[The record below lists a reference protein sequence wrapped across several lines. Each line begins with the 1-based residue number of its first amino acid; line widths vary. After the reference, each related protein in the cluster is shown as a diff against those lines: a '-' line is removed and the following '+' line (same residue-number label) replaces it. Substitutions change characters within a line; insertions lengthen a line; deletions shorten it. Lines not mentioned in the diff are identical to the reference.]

1 MLKTIS
7 HNVFEINYSN
17 TYNMTNKNE
26 ILYQYKNGNIQVTFF
41 TDGTKTMEYEEKPFP
56 YFPESVNIKIAD
68 YCNVKHEF
76 IYADLNKLRAILIS
90 LPAGVELNIEGDAA
104 LKHPD
109 LIEFLVWCQS
119 RGLICNLIV
128 KHVFLKEYR
137 AIIETLVEENLVIDI
152 IVPINENSVCINN
165 LTNLKTPQYDCIK
178 DNSIFSMYIDA
189 VNQEYAPT
197 SVSSDR
203 KFFKDLSLYE
213 YFINYKNLE

>member
-1 MLKTIS
+1 
-7 HNVFEINYSN
+7 
-17 TYNMTNKNE
+17 MTNKNE
-26 ILYQYKNGNIQVTFF
+26 ILYQYKNGNIQITFF
-41 TDGTKTMEYEEKPFP
+41 TDGTKTMEYEEKPLP
-56 YFPESVNIKIAD
+56 YFPESLNIKIAD
-68 YCNVKHEF
+68 YCNVKQEV
-76 IYADLNKLRAILIS
+76 IYADLNKLRAILVS

-197 SVSSDR
+197 SVSNDR
-203 KFFKDLSLYE
+203 KSFNDLSLYE

>member
-41 TDGTKTMEYEEKPFP
+41 RDGTKTLEYEEEPFP
-56 YFPESVNIKIAD
+56 YFPESLNIKIAD

-90 LPAGVELNIEGDAA
+90 LPAGVELNIEGDTS

-119 RGLICNLIV
+119 RGLVCGLTV
-128 KHVFLKEYR
+128 KYLFLKEYFT
-137 AIIETLVEENLVIDI
+137 IIETLIEENLINDI
-152 IVPINENSVCINN
+152 IVPINID
-165 LTNLKTPQYDCIK
+165 LKISHCDYTK
-178 DNSIFSMYIDA
+178 DNYIFSMYIDA

-197 SVSSDR
+197 SASNDR
-203 KFFKDLSLYE
+203 KSFNDLSLYE
-213 YFINYKNLE
+213 YFIKYKNLE